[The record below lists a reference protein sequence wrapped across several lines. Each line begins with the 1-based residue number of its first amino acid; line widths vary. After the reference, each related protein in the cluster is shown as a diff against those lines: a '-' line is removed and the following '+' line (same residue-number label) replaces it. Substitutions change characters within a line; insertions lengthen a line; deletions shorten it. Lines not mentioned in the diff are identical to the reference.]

1 MTDEQLREL
10 QRQNELQAFLSY
22 EAALRDAY
30 AARQAED
37 LGRRLHQDPDWGRSR
52 SLRRRSEFT
61 SLSAAQNKSA
71 AAILAKGAIE
81 LWH

>member
-30 AARQAED
+30 AARKAED
-37 LGRRLHQDPDWGRSR
+37 LGRRLYSDPDWGRSR

-61 SLSAAQNKSA
+61 SPGAAQS
-71 AAILAKGAIE
+71 
-81 LWH
+81 

>member
-30 AARQAED
+30 A
-37 LGRRLHQDPDWGRSR
+37 RLQDPNPRGRVRKDSGR
-52 SLRRRSEFT
+52 
-61 SLSAAQNKSA
+61 
-71 AAILAKGAIE
+71 
-81 LWH
+81 

>member
-30 AARQAED
+30 T
-37 LGRRLHQDPDWGRSR
+37 RLQDPHPRGRVREDSGR
-52 SLRRRSEFT
+52 
-61 SLSAAQNKSA
+61 
-71 AAILAKGAIE
+71 
-81 LWH
+81 

>member
-30 AARQAED
+30 A
-37 LGRRLHQDPDWGRSR
+37 RLQDPNPRGRVREDSGR
-52 SLRRRSEFT
+52 
-61 SLSAAQNKSA
+61 
-71 AAILAKGAIE
+71 
-81 LWH
+81 

>member
-30 AARQAED
+30 ARSEAQD
-37 LGRRLHQDPDWGRSR
+37 LGRRVYSDPDWGRSR

-61 SLSAAQNKSA
+61 SPRAAQS
-71 AAILAKGAIE
+71 
-81 LWH
+81 

>member
-30 AARQAED
+30 SRSEAED
-37 LGRRLHQDPDWGRSR
+37 LGRRLHQNPDWGRSR

-61 SLSAAQNKSA
+61 SPSAAQS
-71 AAILAKGAIE
+71 
-81 LWH
+81 

>member
-30 AARQAED
+30 AARQAQD
-37 LGRRLHQDPDWGRSR
+37 ARRRLHQDSDR
-52 SLRRRSEFT
+52 
-61 SLSAAQNKSA
+61 
-71 AAILAKGAIE
+71 
-81 LWH
+81 

>member
-30 AARQAED
+30 AARKAED
-37 LGRRLHQDPDWGRSR
+37 ARRRLHQDSDR
-52 SLRRRSEFT
+52 
-61 SLSAAQNKSA
+61 
-71 AAILAKGAIE
+71 
-81 LWH
+81 

>member
-1 MTDEQLREL
+1 MTDDQLREL

-37 LGRRLHQDPDWGRSR
+37 LRRRLHQDSDR
-52 SLRRRSEFT
+52 
-61 SLSAAQNKSA
+61 
-71 AAILAKGAIE
+71 
-81 LWH
+81 